1 VGETMSDQPE
11 LFEISEPY
19 RDGDNPLPDWN
30 DERIACLLDYWKKNY
45 F

>member
-1 VGETMSDQPE
+1 MNSEQPE

-19 RDGDNPLPDWN
+19 RAGDNPLPEWS
-30 DERIACLLDYWKKNY
+30 DERIACLLDYWKQNY